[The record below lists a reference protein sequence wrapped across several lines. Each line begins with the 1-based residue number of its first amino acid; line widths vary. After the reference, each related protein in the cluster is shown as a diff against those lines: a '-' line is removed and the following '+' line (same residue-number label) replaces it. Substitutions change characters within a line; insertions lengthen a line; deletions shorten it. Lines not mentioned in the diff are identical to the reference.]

1 MDRLRLS
8 ATATLAL
15 TALTLLT
22 ACRGDN
28 RPLAPVAAENEV
40 IGTVCAPL
48 KRHQSASFA
57 WETVTNTS
65 DSDLEVTDVRLGDVE
80 VVAGADS
87 GPNDDTLRV
96 TEWFLIVEDW
106 ARAGVRAGPLKEPGE
121 ALLPTTVAP
130 GEKVLVGITV
140 SGEAVEVPHT
150 AIPRIIYTQDDSE
163 HQVALSWRVKVV
175 PVGQVC
181 DSANDGSGDLSGARA
196 R

>member
-1 MDRLRLS
+1 MDRFRLP

-15 TALTLLT
+15 VALTALI
-22 ACRGDN
+22 ACSGDD
-28 RPLAPVAAENEV
+28 RPLAPIAAENEV

-80 VVAGADS
+80 VVTGNDS
-87 GPNDDTLRV
+87 GPLDDTFRV
-96 TEWFLIVEDW
+96 TGWFLTVEDW
-106 ARAGVRAGPLKEPGE
+106 AQAGVRAGPLKEPGE

-150 AIPRIIYTQDDSE
+150 AIPRVTYTQDDAE
-163 HQVALSWRVKVV
+163 HQVALSWRVKVA

-181 DSANDGSGDLSGARA
+181 DSAKYGSVDLDGARA